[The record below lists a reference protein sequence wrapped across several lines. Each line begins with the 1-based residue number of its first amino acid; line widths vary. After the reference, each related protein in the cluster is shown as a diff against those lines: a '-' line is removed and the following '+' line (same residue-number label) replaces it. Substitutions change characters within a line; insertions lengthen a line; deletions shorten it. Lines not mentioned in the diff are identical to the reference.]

1 MALKKEE
8 EITKPPTLGL
18 AHCNQSSN
26 VGRAPKSPNLPLWG
40 APIAIN
46 QVIPNANQTIK

>member
-1 MALKKEE
+1 MALKKE
-8 EITKPPTLGL
+8 EITKPPTLGGRTL
-18 AHCNQSSN
+18 QSIKQF
-26 VGRAPKSPNLPLWG
+26 GRAPKSLNLPLWG